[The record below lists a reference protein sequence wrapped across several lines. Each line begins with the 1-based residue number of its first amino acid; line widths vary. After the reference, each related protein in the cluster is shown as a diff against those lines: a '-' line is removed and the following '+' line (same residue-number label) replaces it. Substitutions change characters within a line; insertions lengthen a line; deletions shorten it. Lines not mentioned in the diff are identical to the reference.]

1 VTNARDLLK
10 TLDTSG
16 HQHDAANGQFAASSG
31 APTTDASVPGMGGY
45 QIDEKLL
52 AQARDAGYSDDRL
65 SELVELAQEFG
76 TDPDEQI
83 RASLAGEAEHGK
95 PFTAPTTKPEL
106 HDFEQEILGHVA
118 AGEMEPEVD
127 VDEDEEYPIGS

>member
-1 VTNARDLLK
+1 M
-10 TLDTSG
+10 
-16 HQHDAANGQFAASSG
+16 
-31 APTTDASVPGMGGY
+31 PGVGGY

-52 AQARDAGYSDDRL
+52 AKARDMGYTDDRL

-83 RASLAGEAEHGK
+83 RTSLAQEGEHGK

-106 HDFEQEILGHVA
+106 RDFEQEILGHVA